1 MSIKNKPG
9 RLHYSIIAIYK
20 SNLQVF
26 IEEIL
31 LSVSLLGVEFGLK
44 NCWEIRFRGE
54 TLTWIG
60 NKI

>member
-9 RLHYSIIAIYK
+9 LHYSIISINK

-44 NCWEIRFRGE
+44 SGWEMGFRGE
-54 TLTWIG
+54 TLTGIG